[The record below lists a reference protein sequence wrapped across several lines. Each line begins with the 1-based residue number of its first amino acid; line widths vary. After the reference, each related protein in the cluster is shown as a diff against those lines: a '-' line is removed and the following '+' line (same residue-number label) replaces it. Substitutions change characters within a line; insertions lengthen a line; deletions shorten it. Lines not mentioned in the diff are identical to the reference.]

1 MKYFGVAEFSC
12 LPVNDS
18 CARACWHYIATGE
31 IQDEDWYRG
40 LNQTECDQNINEYV
54 EDHRQQEYTEN
65 VVQTPHEEEGGDI
78 DMVPAASD
86 DISDTTFDDKIIQE
100 YLDYQEKLNSKMFSR
115 LNDKVTR
122 KAFLKLKNFFK
133 SLANSND
140 DTRNR
145 KIFDI
150 CSDGKKK
157 IGNTIRVQPTSIAR
171 RKNKN
176 RGRGVSSYGRRVKD
190 SALLTQLS
198 VDENSEQVYHAPAHR
213 NTRSNRITHDLQ
225 RAVNEQRQN
234 AKKH

>member
-1 MKYFGVAEFSC
+1 
-12 LPVNDS
+12 
-18 CARACWHYIATGE
+18 
-31 IQDEDWYRG
+31 
-40 LNQTECDQNINEYV
+40 
-54 EDHRQQEYTEN
+54 
-65 VVQTPHEEEGGDI
+65 
-78 DMVPAASD
+78 
-86 DISDTTFDDKIIQE
+86 
-100 YLDYQEKLNSKMFSR
+100 MFSR

-176 RGRGVSSYGRRVKD
+176 RGRGVNFFSKVKFLISSRGTSIFHKA
-190 SALLTQLS
+190 SIQWILKC
-198 VDENSEQVYHAPAHR
+198 H
-213 NTRSNRITHDLQ
+213 
-225 RAVNEQRQN
+225 
-234 AKKH
+234 